1 MLRCRARDSSL
12 RHSLLALIWSV
23 VLVAVACACGGG
35 SPATKV
41 TAETWTGTMSLAGF
55 TKDPV
60 GTVCTDPG
68 TNFTISFTAAPWPDV
83 RVQGEGQHHGPGY
96 TCVSQEFGSVTSAPD
111 MGTFAITGLAV
122 REQADRGEF
131 SLHLEGPVSGSRNFD
146 AFWPG
151 NQLGKWT
158 VPFQGAQA
166 HAVITGIAGGTL
178 PGKVTLTVDLTCSG
192 CTTGSS

>member
-1 MLRCRARDSSL
+1 MLRSRARDSSL

-23 VLVAVACACGGG
+23 VLVAVACTCGGG
-35 SPATKV
+35 SQATKV

-55 TKDPV
+55 TKDSA

-68 TNFTISFTAAPWPDV
+68 TNFTISFTFAPDGTV
-83 RVQGEGQHHGPGY
+83 RGQGRYQGPGY
-96 TCVSQEFGSVTSAPD
+96 TCVSQKFGSVTSAPD
-111 MGTFAITGLAV
+111 KGTFAIVGVRDRRVRAGFLLDLA
-122 REQADRGEF
+122 
-131 SLHLEGPVSGSRNFD
+131 GPVSGPENFA
-146 AFWPG
+146 AFWPDNKFG
-151 NQLGKWT
+151 EWT

-192 CTTGSS
+192 CTPGSS

>member
-12 RHSLLALIWSV
+12 RLALLALIRSV
-23 VLVAVACACGGG
+23 VLVAVACTCGGG
-35 SPATKV
+35 SHATNV

-55 TKDPV
+55 TKDSA

-68 TNFTISFTAAPWPDV
+68 TNFTISFTFAPDGK
-83 RVQGEGQHHGPGY
+83 VQGQGQYDGPGY
-96 TCVSQEFGSVTSAPD
+96 TCVSQKFGSVTSAPD
-111 MGTFAITGLAV
+111 KGTFAL
-122 REQADRGEF
+122 RGERDANYIY
-131 SLHLEGPVSGSRNFD
+131 LALAGPVSGSENFG

-151 NQLGKWT
+151 NQILGWV

-166 HAVITGIAGGTL
+166 HAVITGMSGGTL